1 MLSGANPVNFH
12 LPSLED
18 RNRKRGQAL
27 LAIFKDI
34 YWWPWTQD
42 SRHNHYIPHP
52 SIEEVAQTRKTPG
65 GGGMYFLG
73 VVIGDLVFLGVVQ
86 AKFFKKIKLVFVRVY
101 IYLPSAHLMHT
112 NTQLI
117 LRNIKE

>member
-1 MLSGANPVNFH
+1 MAKPYLLFLRIFTGGHGLRTLVIIITSPIR
-12 LPSLED
+12 PS
-18 RNRKRGQAL
+18 RKSHRQE
-27 LAIFKDI
+27 
-34 YWWPWTQD
+34 
-42 SRHNHYIPHP
+42 R
-52 SIEEVAQTRKTPG
+52 RRG